1 MKQTEAVTVVTY
13 LNRAGLLHAMEGQGA
28 VWADALEFVRFE
40 DARDVARDLA
50 RTRRGADRWVTPGDI
65 IDGASRLRASRVN
78 GRTPPPPPPCI
89 PHDNVAAQIGWQRTV
104 TRHLAD
110 GLDDGAATAA
120 ALTEM
125 GLPPLEIEH
134 TRPVAA
140 LVEQVARKRGEG
152 WPSRGANPNAEPPA
166 DPWATDGGATW

>member
-1 MKQTEAVTVVTY
+1 MNQTEAVTVVTY

-28 VWADALEFVRFE
+28 VWADALEYVRFE

-89 PHDNVAAQIGWQRTV
+89 PHDNPMAQIAWTRTV

-110 GLDDGAATAA
+110 GLTDAEATNATLA
-120 ALTEM
+120 EM
-125 GLPPLEIEH
+125 GLPPLQIEAA
-134 TRPVAA
+134 RPVAA
-140 LVEQVARKRGEG
+140 LVEQVARAMPRIPVKE
-152 WPSRGANPNAEPPA
+152 
-166 DPWATDGGATW
+166 